1 MPRLPARIG
10 AEVGDAGR
18 SVLRLLRF
26 DPLWAE
32 QLDLSADGFLRSF
45 WAPLL
50 ALPLNLLVID
60 AWARAQGSAVQHP
73 SLFGAAV
80 SHLFDAFAFPI
91 VLAVLARPTGITTGY
106 GALVILANWAG
117 LFLNVA
123 LAVAALPLLLL
134 GGGSAAAFSFV
145 ALLLSG
151 GYIFALWRAGRE
163 TVGRPPT
170 GGSGAVGPVGPVL
183 MVVVLA
189 VGVGSVADRVGA
201 WLS

>member
-1 MPRLPARIG
+1 MLGLPARIG
-10 AEVGDAGR
+10 AEMGDAGR

-26 DPLWAE
+26 DPHWAE

-50 ALPLNLLVID
+50 GLPLNLLVID

-80 SHLFDAFAFPI
+80 SHLFDAVALPL
-91 VLAVLARPTGITTGY
+91 VLAIVAKPTGISRGY
-106 GALVILANWAG
+106 GAFVILANWAA

-123 LAVAALPLLLL
+123 LAVAALPLLAL
-134 GGGSAAAFSFV
+134 GGGSAEAFSFV
-145 ALLLSG
+145 ALVLSG

-163 TVGRPPT
+163 TVGRAAEGGT
-170 GGSGAVGPVGPVL
+170 GPIGPVL

-189 VGVGSVADRVGA
+189 VGVGSVADQVGA
-201 WLS
+201 WLSS